1 MGADYKEVG
10 RTAKSAIAG
19 RKVPPKYRSPNGET
33 WAGRGAQPVWL
44 REAIKAGKKAD
55 DFLIAKGAKKSTVK
69 KAKRAKKKRV
79 AVKRA
84 KKSANNAKTKSSGAT
99 TYSYRI

>member
-10 RTAKSAIAG
+10 RSAKSAIAG

-55 DFLIAKGAKKSTVK
+55 DFLIARGVKKSAVK
-69 KAKRAKKKRV
+69 KAQRAKKKRV

-84 KKSANNAKTKSSGAT
+84 EKSANNTKPKINGQ
-99 TYSYRI
+99 